1 MNDPGLA
8 ELDPILSHIVG
19 GWVFAHLILV
29 AVLAR
34 SANFDGSPS
43 LCRRI
48 RFSAAFF
55 DSNPPPPLTRSPLRV
70 KADPKA
76 NGVLDT
82 AYCCR
87 AHGIKL
93 PTELDDPNV
102 LRKLESAVVHE
113 WWVYLAFAPSLEFD
127 SDPKVS
133 PAGLTAMQTPSSGNS
148 RLG

>member
-1 MNDPGLA
+1 M
-8 ELDPILSHIVG
+8 
-19 GWVFAHLILV
+19 
-29 AVLAR
+29 
-34 SANFDGSPS
+34 PS
-43 LCRRI
+43 Q
-48 RFSAAFF
+48 
-55 DSNPPPPLTRSPLRV
+55 LRV

-113 WWVYLAFAPSLEFD
+113 WWVAPLSLRFFF
-127 SDPKVS
+127 SH
-133 PAGLTAMQTPSSGNS
+133 
-148 RLG
+148 

>member
-1 MNDPGLA
+1 MP
-8 ELDPILSHIVG
+8 
-19 GWVFAHLILV
+19 
-29 AVLAR
+29 
-34 SANFDGSPS
+34 
-43 LCRRI
+43 
-48 RFSAAFF
+48 
-55 DSNPPPPLTRSPLRV
+55 SPLRV

-113 WWVYLAFAPSLEFD
+113 WWVAPLSLRFFF
-127 SDPKVS
+127 SH
-133 PAGLTAMQTPSSGNS
+133 
-148 RLG
+148 